1 MKGSLRDQ
9 LGKSPLAVR
18 AKLEGFVRKFLN
30 YFKMSVALLATVLI
44 NRHSRSKP
52 PDPELWLKSSV
63 NLTDL
68 RRKRKVG
75 LAQALRRGDLPTLS
89 RREFI

>member
-9 LGKSPLAVR
+9 LGKSPFAVG
-18 AKLEGFVRKFLN
+18 AELQGFVREFLN
-30 YFKMSVALLATVLI
+30 DFEMTVTLLTTVLI
-44 NRHSRSKP
+44 NRHSGSKP

-75 LAQALRRGDLPTLS
+75 LARGPRRRDQATLT
-89 RREFI
+89 